1 MGFKPIRKGEI
12 FWMNNNNRYQIQL
25 SRMMWRIMLILEDFV
40 RLRSSAPVDKILLD
54 LNNSSHHTQPHSIR
68 VMVMITLMVMITPLS
83 VALCTCKVGLMP
95 PNLWHP
101 NLTQMRVLLSFRA
114 RSCLFSVLLAY
125 WMLRTHLFL
134 SCPEN
139 SCSPISAMTPRK
151 NINKIRTSLNSFRE
165 DNNVFTTARRP

>member
-12 FWMNNNNRYQIQL
+12 FWMNNNNSYQIQL
-25 SRMMWRIMLILEDFV
+25 SLMTWRIMLILEDFV
-40 RLRSSAPVDKILLD
+40 CLRSSAPVDNIVLD

-68 VMVMITLMVMITPLS
+68 VKVMITLMVMITLLS
-83 VALCTCKVGLMP
+83 VALCTCEVGLMP

-101 NLTQMRVLLSFRA
+101 NLIQMRVLLSFRA
-114 RSCLFSVLLAY
+114 RSCLFSVLLPN
-125 WMLRTHLFL
+125 WVLRTHLFL